1 MTERS
6 LHTRRGVLASG
17 TALLGSLAGCADA
30 LRDGDDV
37 PTPALDEFRGDTR
50 LVGERPVPG
59 GPRIDS
65 LPGLDG
71 RLTVYLAESASD
83 RYERLVALFERTYP
97 GFEPTLRIEPAA
109 VLVAALR
116 EQAEAGN
123 VRADVFLATDAAAV
137 DALADDDLT
146 APLSDDVAARVPPRF
161 RPTDTWVGV
170 GAHSRA
176 LAYDATAFDAGGVP
190 TSIDAVASEVPAS
203 IAWAPRSYGFRTFV
217 TALRS
222 LAGRE
227 AAREWL
233 LAVLAADTET
243 VDGEFFAANAVA
255 RGDAALALCSHQDVL
270 RVRAGRPDAGPGLA
284 FTENDA
290 GALVNATAAAVLRA
304 SNATTLAHRFVRH
317 LLSAEAQ
324 EYVATDALA
333 YPVTP
338 GVEPVAALPPLDAL
352 TPPAVSL
359 AALGDVRPT
368 TSLLRE
374 VGVLP

>member
-17 TALLGSLAGCADA
+17 TALLGSLAGCATVFS
-30 LRDGDDV
+30 DGEDV
-37 PTPALDEFRGDTR
+37 PAPTLDDFRGDTR

-59 GPRIDS
+59 GPRIAD
-65 LPGLDG
+65 LPDLDG
-71 RLTVYLAESASD
+71 RLTVYVAGSASE
-83 RYERLVALFERTYP
+83 RYERLVGLLEQTYP
-97 GFEPTLRIEPAA
+97 GFAPTLRVEPAE

-116 EQAEAGN
+116 EQADAGN
-123 VRADVFLATDAAAV
+123 VRADVLLATDAAAV
-137 DALADDDLT
+137 DALADDELT
-146 APLSDDVAARVPPRF
+146 ATLPDDVTARVPARF

-176 LAYDATAFDAGGVP
+176 LAYDTTAFDSGDVP
-190 TSIDAVASEVPAS
+190 TSVDAIPDAVPGP

-217 TALRS
+217 TALRA
-222 LAGRE
+222 LAGRG

-233 LAVLAADTET
+233 RAVLHADTDT

-255 RGDAALALCSHQDVL
+255 RGDATLALASHQDVL
-270 RVRAGRPDAGPGLA
+270 RVRAGRPDAPLGLA

-304 SNATTLAHRFVRH
+304 SNATMLARTFVRH

-324 EYVATDALA
+324 EFVATDALA

-338 GVEPVAALPPLDAL
+338 GVEPIAALPPLDAL
-352 TPPAVSL
+352 SPPTL
-359 AALGDVRPT
+359 ALSALGDVSPT
-368 TSLLRE
+368 ESLLQE
-374 VGVLP
+374 VGILP